1 MARITFQSSTFSGT
15 ETSEV
20 ISATV
25 EIAGGI
31 VSSRDIDV
39 PISFTPGTALGN
51 NISKG
56 KFTHVGSQLGKIYGV
71 LYKIQLYVAGRIW
84 AVKHF
89 IYNCSC

>member
-39 PISFTPGTALGN
+39 PIMFTQGTATG
-51 NISKG
+51 
-56 KFTHVGSQLGKIYGV
+56 T
-71 LYKIQLYVAGRIW
+71 
-84 AVKHF
+84 
-89 IYNCSC
+89 